1 MNLPITSSTLK
12 IHVDISLLLIRFTV
26 AAEIKWIRQDGKE
39 LYKFV
44 LAPVISSQYIFLSLC
59 PLCMVVLLRRVNELR
74 RSYFLAKRNDN
85 SFITYYRICNQNQN
99 QQHVEFQHVLVYFRR
114 VREFRQFLIR
124 ERGQYLKDLHM

>member
-59 PLCMVVLLRRVNELR
+59 PLCMAVLLRRVNELR

-99 QQHVEFQHVLVYFRR
+99 QQARR
-114 VREFRQFLIR
+114 IPARFSLFPQS
-124 ERGQYLKDLHM
+124 